1 MSDNRSPAEKYPHY
15 YKDVTHLSAVDVY
28 LMLHLFPLNDDSTCL
43 GHAVKKIMVPGGRG
57 AKGRQQDIEEA
68 IDSLKRFL
76 EINYGADSLAH
87 HQKESTE
94 DKGDCEASAQNLS
107 PISETPSRLRL
118 PADVEARMAVE
129 RKELDDKPCVSYS
142 KPPGR
147 IAKWWEKRR
156 VRKAF
161 EAAAKMPPA
170 DPQSFYTHTPI
181 EDNYYHERT
190 RIHAE
195 VMAAERARLLARKI
209 NKGSE

>member
-1 MSDNRSPAEKYPHY
+1 MSDDRSPAEKYPHY

-28 LMLHLFPLNDDSTCL
+28 MMLHLFPLNDDSTCL

-76 EINYGADSLAH
+76 QINYGADSLAH

-94 DKGDCEASAQNLS
+94 GKGDCEASAHIRP
-107 PISETPSRLRL
+107 PISE
-118 PADVEARMAVE
+118 
-129 RKELDDKPCVSYS
+129 DDSPVGLAYGVSYS

-147 IAKWWEKRR
+147 IARWLMKRR

-161 EAAAKMPPA
+161 ESTAKMPPA
-170 DPQSFYTHTPI
+170 DQQSFYAHTAI
-181 EDNYYHERT
+181 DDNYGHERE
-190 RIHAE
+190 RIHME
-195 VMAAERARLLARKI
+195 VMASERARLLALKA